1 MSFIKR
7 WALDVMTFVYTLRE
21 QHLDWQTQS
30 LEKRF
35 HYKKNKRLVEKDLAA
50 LLKKRQLI
58 LEHELNL
65 IKSQNHSELALLKI
79 KHKQDIK
86 DYRDYLKALD
96 QLKNKIRD
104 HYQHLPEAMIFT
116 IHHHAKNLL
125 NKMWETDDLHEKII
139 NEQQFILFMT
149 TLHNDL
155 NELPRNDP
163 RNEYPADTLKL
174 ISAGNYQQE
183 ADNIR

>member
-1 MSFIKR
+1 
-7 WALDVMTFVYTLRE
+7 MTFVYALLE
-21 QHLDWQTQS
+21 QHLDWQTQI
-30 LEKRF
+30 LEKRL
-35 HYKKNKRLVEKDLAA
+35 HYKKNKRLVEKDLEA

-58 LEHELNL
+58 LDHELNL
-65 IKSQNHSELALLKI
+65 IKSQNQSELALLQI
-79 KHKQDIK
+79 RHKQDIK

-96 QLKNKIRD
+96 QLKNRIRE
-104 HYQHLPEAMIFT
+104 HYQQLPEAMIFT

-139 NEQQFILFMT
+139 NEQLFVSFMT

-155 NELPRNDP
+155 NELPKNDE

-174 ISAGNYQQE
+174 ISASNNPQE
-183 ADNIR
+183 TDNIR

>member
-1 MSFIKR
+1 
-7 WALDVMTFVYTLRE
+7 MTLVHTLLE
-21 QHLDWQTQS
+21 QHLDWQVQV
-30 LEKRF
+30 LEKRL
-35 HYKKNKRLVEKDLAA
+35 HYKKNKRLVEKDLEA

-65 IKSQNHSELALLKI
+65 IKSQNQSELALLKI
-79 KHKQDIK
+79 RHKQDIK

-96 QLKNKIRD
+96 QLKNKIRVY
-104 HYQHLPEAMIFT
+104 YQHLPEAMIFT

-155 NELPRNDP
+155 NELPTNKERND
-163 RNEYPADTLKL
+163 YPSDTLKL
-174 ISAGNYQQE
+174 INAGKNLQKT
-183 ADNIR
+183 NNFR

>member
-1 MSFIKR
+1 MAFIKQ
-7 WALDVMTFVYTLRE
+7 WTQGVMTFVYALLE
-21 QHLDWQTQS
+21 QHLNWQTQTQ
-30 LEKRF
+30 EQRQ
-35 HYKKNKRLVEKDLAA
+35 HYKKNKRMVEKDLEA

-65 IKSQNHSELALLKI
+65 ITSQNQSELALLKI

-125 NKMWETDDLHEKII
+125 NKMWETDDLHEKMN
-139 NEQQFILFMT
+139 NEQQFIAFMT
-149 TLHNDL
+149 ALHNDL
-155 NELPRNDP
+155 NEPSKNDG

-174 ISAGNYQQE
+174 ISAVNDLQVTN
-183 ADNIR
+183 NIH

>member
-1 MSFIKR
+1 
-7 WALDVMTFVYTLRE
+7 MTFVHTLLE
-21 QHLDWQTQS
+21 QHLNWQTQT
-30 LEKRF
+30 LEKRL
-35 HYKKNKRLVEKDLAA
+35 HYKKNKRLVEKDLEA

-65 IKSQNHSELALLKI
+65 IKSQNQSELALLKI
-79 KHKQDIK
+79 RHKQDIK
-86 DYRDYLKALD
+86 DYRNYLKALD

-125 NKMWETDDLHEKII
+125 NKIWETDDLHEKIN
-139 NEQQFILFMT
+139 NERQFIAFMT
-149 TLHNDL
+149 TLQNDL
-155 NELPRNDP
+155 NANPKNDDL
-163 RNEYPADTLKL
+163 NEYPTDTLKL
-174 ISAGNYQQE
+174 ISDGNNPQE